1 MKYEEKG
8 EHTHYGYEVL
18 RKTAR
23 KQGKKSTSCTIYV
36 PPEWEGKK
44 VIVIRVE

>member
-1 MKYEEKG
+1 MENEEKG

-18 RKTAR
+18 RKIAR

-36 PPEWEGKK
+36 PPGWKGKK
-44 VIVIRVE
+44 VVVIRIE